1 MIAALIVYWSGWGTV
16 SWLLGLQIVMFVI
29 YLACRRWV
37 PTAHLSLAEQVRSS
51 AWLIAFYAA
60 MIVLSYFG
68 GFGGTGQLAHPYDT
82 VVVAAVAL
90 VIFYWGANTGI
101 RSDKLQLEDDED

>member
-1 MIAALIVYWSGWGTV
+1 
-16 SWLLGLQIVMFVI
+16 MFVI

-60 MIVLSYFG
+60 MIVLSYLG

-90 VIFYWGANTGI
+90 VIYYWGEHRRALGEAATRRRRGLTH
-101 RSDKLQLEDDED
+101 SLLFP

>member
-1 MIAALIVYWSGWGTV
+1 
-16 SWLLGLQIVMFVI
+16 MFVI

-60 MIVLSYFG
+60 MIVLSYLG

-90 VIFYWGANTGI
+90 VIYYWGRTPACA
-101 RSDKLQLEDDED
+101 RKLQLDDDED